1 MRELFRVPPAG
12 LSGSAQ
18 HDRCSTNL
26 LDKPAVAP
34 GMNPHSVTPDQ
45 LAALLQRLDLLEH
58 RFQETLEAE
67 KLESLAEWAAGAG
80 HEINNPLAVITGRAQ
95 LLARDEPDP
104 ERRRELAVIRTQA
117 QRVHE
122 MIADLM
128 LFARPPEPELE
139 PCPLAELLAQIVREL
154 KPRAE
159 ERQVQVHLDLPG
171 VAEVEADPVQ
181 LAVAIRAVCD
191 NALEAAQPGG
201 RVSIT
206 CRTSLQA
213 AVGPPERWIEVVV
226 SDDGP
231 GISAEVR
238 RHLFDPFYS
247 GRQAG
252 RGLGMGLAKCWRIVT
267 RHGGQLGVTS
277 EPDTGTTVV
286 MRLPQQR
293 TS

>member
-1 MRELFRVPPAG
+1 M
-12 LSGSAQ
+12 
-18 HDRCSTNL
+18 D
-26 LDKPAVAP
+26 
-34 GMNPHSVTPDQ
+34 PHSLTQDDI
-45 LAALLQRLDLLEH
+45 AALVQRLDALEQ

-104 ERRRELAVIRTQA
+104 QRRRELAVIRAQA

-139 PCPLAELLAQIVREL
+139 RCPLAPLLEQIVREL
-154 KPRAE
+154 QPRAD
-159 ERQVQVHLDLPG
+159 ERRVQVLLDPPPAL
-171 VAEVEADPVQ
+171 EIDADPVQ
-181 LAVAIRAVCD
+181 LAVAIRAVCG
-191 NALEAAQPGG
+191 NALEAAEPVGL
-201 RVSIT
+201 VNIT
-206 CRTSLQA
+206 ARSSMQKA
-213 AVGPPERWIEVVV
+213 ADSSQGWIEIVV

-231 GISAEVR
+231 GISPEVR

-252 RGLGMGLAKCWRIVT
+252 RGLGMGLAKCWRIIT
-267 RHGGQLGVTS
+267 RHGGHVSVTS
-277 EPDTGTTVV
+277 APGAGTTVV
-286 MRLPQQR
+286 IRLPGR
-293 TS
+293 RDA